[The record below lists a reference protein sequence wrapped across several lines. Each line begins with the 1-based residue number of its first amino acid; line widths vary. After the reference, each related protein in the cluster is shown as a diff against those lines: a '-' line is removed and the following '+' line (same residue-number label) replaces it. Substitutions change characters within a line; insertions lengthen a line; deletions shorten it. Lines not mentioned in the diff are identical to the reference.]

1 MKLKFHQVDVFTD
14 RPFGGNPL
22 AVFPD
27 ADGLTSDQM
36 QKLALEMNLSET
48 TFVMKSD
55 LPDADYRV
63 RIFTPRYELPFAGH
77 PVIGTH
83 WVLATLGRTKLTEP
97 VTTATFE
104 LGVGVLPATLNV
116 KSGKV
121 ESVVMTQGKPE
132 FGAIIDD
139 VEMIAQGL
147 GTSVEAIKGSGYP
160 IQIVSTGTPQ
170 LIVCMRSLAD
180 VAGLEPGRYNP
191 TIMNSFMSAHRLHL
205 VAAFCRE
212 SVNKHV
218 DIHVRCMAP
227 SLGIPEDPATG
238 SASGGLGAYI
248 VKHGV
253 LNTDQ
258 PTVKIRSEQGL
269 ELGRPSNIEI
279 EVDHKDRQPHTVRV
293 SGSVVPVL
301 EGTVTI

>member
-1 MKLKFHQVDVFTD
+1 MKLTFYQVDVFTNQA
-14 RPFGGNPL
+14 FGGNPL

-27 ADGLTSDQM
+27 ADELTSDQM

-48 TFVMKSD
+48 TFVMKPTR
-55 LPDADYRV
+55 PDADYRV
-63 RIFTPRYELPFAGH
+63 RIYTPRYELPFAGH

-83 WVLATLGRTKLTEP
+83 WVLAKLGRTKLVEP

-116 KSGKV
+116 KAGRV

-132 FGAIIDD
+132 FGSVIEDI
-139 VEMIAQGL
+139 ELIARGL
-147 GTSVEAIKGSGYP
+147 GTNVEAIKGSGYP

-180 VAGLEPGRYNP
+180 VAGLDAGHYNP
-191 TIMNSFMSAHRLHL
+191 TIMNSITSANRLHL
-205 VAAFCRE
+205 IAAFCCE
-212 SVNKHV
+212 AVNPGV

-227 SLGIPEDPATG
+227 SLGILEDPATG
-238 SASGGLGAYI
+238 SANGGLGAYI
-248 VKHGV
+248 VKHGL

-269 ELGRPSNIEI
+269 EMGRPSFLDI
-279 EVDHKDRQPHTVRV
+279 EVDHDNRQPHTVRV
-293 SGSVVPVL
+293 GGSVVPIL
-301 EGTVTI
+301 EGTVTF